1 MWLLVPVLCSLALDE
16 SIDRSECERLWQ
28 VIRENWNLKYSA
40 CFVLCPLRAN
50 QTAPL
55 SVSVVSR
62 LRVPPSNHLWVHALP
77 TTTNTTGKLA
87 VCIKPLHYNYNKVPH
102 TSPYIWNLQQRWSL
116 QTQYLAKPYLLT
128 LTRTRCTLL
137 NSNQHAVIMV
147 YILVQDVTIHSG
159 IMWMLHY

>member
-1 MWLLVPVLCSLALDE
+1 MCTLALNE
-16 SIDRSECERLWQ
+16 SIDKSECERLWQ

-102 TSPYIWNLQQRWSL
+102 TSPYICSL
-116 QTQYLAKPYLLT
+116 FKELTTKMKSTNSIFSQALLT
-128 LTRTRCTLL
+128 DTNKDQVTLL

-159 IMWMLHY
+159 IM